1 MSILQFHISIRKTK
15 PLIWRRI
22 WIRDTMTFREFHFA
36 IQIIFD
42 WTHSHLWEFSDDEIK
57 VGDLHLL
64 DELGIQP
71 DHLLKLKNVFRKRG
85 QTMTYLYDF
94 GDFWEH
100 TIVLEDKMEP
110 IPKMKY
116 PILVDGEWTAPPEDC
131 GGIPGYYDMVKILK
145 NPDHPE
151 YQEYKTW
158 LGNKNPREK
167 RLFRYDY
174 NMQLKNLR
182 AFIRKVDM

>member
-1 MSILQFHISIRKTK
+1 
-15 PLIWRRI
+15 
-22 WIRDTMTFREFHFA
+22 
-36 IQIIFD
+36 
-42 WTHSHLWEFSDDEIK
+42 
-57 VGDLHLL
+57 
-64 DELGIQP
+64 
-71 DHLLKLKNVFRKRG
+71 
-85 QTMTYLYDF
+85 
-94 GDFWEH
+94 
-100 TIVLEDKMEP
+100 
-110 IPKMKY
+110 
-116 PILVDGEWTAPPEDC
+116 
-131 GGIPGYYDMVKILK
+131 VKILK